1 MLTDE
6 QIEKRSRKQ
15 QTDNNKKKAA
25 EIAALLSIAVRD
37 TNLMQSNII
46 NRCGAFLDECDIFF
60 NGIEGDF
67 ILPNSLNL
75 DDLVAQSTII

>member
-1 MLTDE
+1 
-6 QIEKRSRKQ
+6 
-15 QTDNNKKKAA
+15 
-25 EIAALLSIAVRD
+25 
-37 TNLMQSNII
+37 MQSNII

-75 DDLVAQSTII
+75 DDLVAQSTLLFNRLGGMILLKQVSDIISLGGMEYES

>member
-1 MLTDE
+1 
-6 QIEKRSRKQ
+6 
-15 QTDNNKKKAA
+15 
-25 EIAALLSIAVRD
+25 
-37 TNLMQSNII
+37 MQSNII